1 MRNLKRVWHSLIGF
15 FAVTAILWTVL
26 PIPASSIEN
35 LYSRSIFPIIS
46 WVVIHLTDL
55 FPLSVAGVV
64 LVVAPI
70 ALIFFV
76 TRAIKQRGWQIAWL
90 WQLPLA
96 ALTLYGIFILVWGAN
111 YKRLGI
117 EELWQLETSKVKTQ
131 DLEMLAENL
140 VVVLQQ
146 EQNSSRDAVNAFT
159 ALRQAVQTQV
169 RQITGVTPT
178 LPSRIKGTPAGLLMV
193 LQTSGVVSPLTLE
206 AHVDSALPEPFFLA
220 VAAHELVH
228 TAGFSG
234 EADTDL
240 IAAVAGLGSSNAY
253 ARYCTALA
261 YFGKVLGD
269 IPKISQSKLIQQLP
283 STAKSDYAA
292 LRIAQ
297 GQYSIPW
304 LASLS
309 QITYNQYL
317 KSQGVQAGVQD
328 YSRIG
333 RLLAAAQNRG
343 LIFR

>member
-1 MRNLKRVWHSLIGF
+1 MRIFKRVLQSIIGF
-15 FAVTAILWTVL
+15 FATIAVLWTIL
-26 PIPASSIEN
+26 PLPASSIEVV
-35 LYSRSIFPIIS
+35 YSRTVFPIIS
-46 WVVIHLTDL
+46 WLVIHLTDL
-55 FPLSVAGVV
+55 LPFSVAGFV

-70 ALIFFV
+70 ALIFFL
-76 TRAIKQRGWQIAWL
+76 TRAIRQRSWRIAWL

-96 ALTLYGIFILVWGAN
+96 ALTVYGVFIVVWGAN
-111 YKRLGI
+111 YRRLSI
-117 EELWQLETSKVKTQ
+117 EELWQLETAKVEPQ

-140 VVVLQQ
+140 IIVLQQ
-146 EQNSSRDAVNAFT
+146 EQNSTREANDAFT
-159 ALRQAVQTQV
+159 DLRETVQTQIK
-169 RQITGVTPT
+169 QITGVRPT
-178 LPSRIKGTPAGLLMV
+178 LPSRIKATPAGLLMV
-193 LQTSGVVSPLTLE
+193 LQTSGVVSPITLE
-206 AHVDSALPEPFFLA
+206 AHVDSGLPEPFFLA
-220 VAAHELVH
+220 VATHELVH
-228 TAGFSG
+228 TAGFAG

-261 YFGKVLGD
+261 YFGKILGD
-269 IPKISQSKLIQQLP
+269 IPKASQSKLIQQLP
-283 STAKSDYAA
+283 SIAKSDYAT
-292 LRIAQ
+292 LRMAQ